1 MSRIF
6 LLLACHLTL
15 LLAVS
20 CSHAGV
26 EKNAIYDGGS
36 FELYPDSI
44 VRGHRIYTASGL
56 RAAES
61 GRAGWGDS
69 LHRTVAY
76 SSAGR
81 MADALFAAALADT
94 SALTVADIR
103 LAGAFLRPE
112 ESMAALRAEVA
123 DGCIRGQDFPKV
135 SDIGCWAIAAWE
147 LYCVTGSRQWL
158 KEAYDILTA
167 SIRRQWKQ
175 PSGRVAPLVCGQV
188 ARIDN
193 PADYYPDWMTAMDRY
208 QTLAL
213 EVNVSQATASSVA
226 SRMAGELNLYA
237 EHEHQIQFAALRSA
251 INDRLWIPDGQRY
264 GQYLY
269 GVYYPVL
276 SAVSDSRANALC
288 VLDGIAT
295 AEMAEDLVSAMPVYR
310 DGVPDVCPQINPA
323 AGSCSPLTQ
332 ALFTLAAAKVRNP
345 QAFVLGVASLM
356 NMAVDGNLTS
366 EWPAVVCKGFFG
378 MDFTPDGIDFRPI
391 VPVAFAGDKTLGGF
405 RYRDAVFDIVMHG
418 TGDRI
423 ATFAVDSVSLETPR
437 LPASL
442 GGRHRVDITLSGND
456 LPESGV
462 NIVERRD
469 LLHVPQLRWSDDG
482 RTVEIM
488 DFDPEIRY
496 SLFVDGV
503 MTQVLGAERYS
514 LPPSEP
520 SVSAIMPS
528 LPGGL
533 TGFSPPG
540 HVYAPGQSEVTV
552 LASSVIPRRPPMH
565 LIRDRR
571 TADGYIEL
579 AARHNTR
586 ITCYANVPAAG
597 DYFLTVG
604 YSNGSQ
610 RDALRTLSING
621 RDVATL
627 VCPSFHHDDWVTVR
641 PSNTVVVSLQEG
653 PNKIALTYISGT
665 MLLNRI
671 TLLKKVH

>member
-1 MSRIF
+1 
-6 LLLACHLTL
+6 
-15 LLAVS
+15 
-20 CSHAGV
+20 
-26 EKNAIYDGGS
+26 
-36 FELYPDSI
+36 
-44 VRGHRIYTASGL
+44 IYTASGL
-56 RAAES
+56 LTANA
-61 GRAGWGDS
+61 GRTGGNDS
-69 LHRTVAY
+69 LHRTVVY
-76 SSAGR
+76 TSAGR

-94 SALTVADIR
+94 SALTVADVR

-123 DGCIRGQDFPKV
+123 DGCIRAEDFPKV

-175 PSGRVAPLVCGQV
+175 PSGRIAPLVCGQLP
-188 ARIDN
+188 RIDN
-193 PADYYPDWMTAMDRY
+193 PADYYPEWMTAMDRY

-213 EVNVSQATASSVA
+213 AVNVSQAAAHAVA
-226 SRMAGELNLYA
+226 SRMAGELRLYA
-237 EHEHQIQFAALRSA
+237 EREHQIPFSALRSA
-251 INDRLWIPDGQRY
+251 INDRLWIPDEQRY

-295 AEMAEDLVSAMPVYR
+295 AEIAEALVSAMPVYR
-310 DGVPDVCPQINPA
+310 DGVPDLCPQINPA
-323 AGSCSPLTQ
+323 TGSYSPLTQ
-332 ALFTLAAAKVRNP
+332 ALFALAAAKVRNP

-356 NMAVDGNLTS
+356 NMAVEGNLTS

-391 VPVAFAGDKTLGGF
+391 VPAAFGGAKTLTGF

-437 LPASL
+437 LPATL
-442 GGRHRVDITLSGND
+442 EGHHRVDITLSGND
-456 LPESGV
+456 LPEPGV

-469 LLHVPQLRWSDDG
+469 LLHVPRLRWSDDG
-482 RTVEIM
+482 RSVEIM

-496 SLFVDGV
+496 SLFENGV
-503 MTQVLGAERYS
+503 MTQALSSERYS
-514 LPPSEP
+514 LPPSGP
-520 SVSAIMPS
+520 SVTAIVPS
-528 LPGGL
+528 LAGGL
-533 TGFSPPG
+533 TGFSPRS
-540 HVYAPGQSEVTV
+540 HVYAPGQSEITI
-552 LASSVIPRRPPMH
+552 LASSVIPRRPPLH
-565 LIRDRR
+565 LIKDRR

-586 ITCYANVPAAG
+586 ITCYANAPAAG

-610 RDALRTLSING
+610 RDALRTLSI
-621 RDVATL
+621 
-627 VCPSFHHDDWVTVR
+627 
-641 PSNTVVVSLQEG
+641 
-653 PNKIALTYISGT
+653 
-665 MLLNRI
+665 
-671 TLLKKVH
+671 

>member
-1 MSRIF
+1 
-6 LLLACHLTL
+6 
-15 LLAVS
+15 
-20 CSHAGV
+20 
-26 EKNAIYDGGS
+26 
-36 FELYPDSI
+36 YPDSI
-44 VRGHRIYTASGL
+44 VRGDRIYTASGL
-56 RAAES
+56 LTAD
-61 GRAGWGDS
+61 AGATGGSDS
-69 LHRTVAY
+69 LHRTVVY
-76 SSAGR
+76 TSAGR

-94 SALTVADIR
+94 SALTVADVR

-123 DGCIRGQDFPKV
+123 DGCIRAENFPKV

-167 SIRRQWKQ
+167 SIRSQWKQ
-175 PSGRVAPLVCGQV
+175 PSGRIAPLVCGQLP
-188 ARIDN
+188 RIDN
-193 PADYYPDWMTAMDRY
+193 PADYYPEWMTAMDRY

-213 EVNVSQATASSVA
+213 AVNVSQAAAHAVA
-226 SRMAGELNLYA
+226 SRMAGELRLYA
-237 EHEHQIQFAALRSA
+237 EREHQIPFSAMRSA
-251 INDRLWIPDGQRY
+251 INDRLWIPDEQRY

-295 AEMAEDLVSAMPVYR
+295 AEMSEALVSAMPVYL

-323 AGSCSPLTQ
+323 TGSYSPLTQ
-332 ALFTLAAAKVRNP
+332 ALFALAAAKVRNP

-356 NMAVDGNLTS
+356 NMAVEGNLTS

-391 VPVAFAGDKTLGGF
+391 VPAAFGGAKTLTGF

-437 LPASL
+437 LPATL
-442 GGRHRVDITLSGND
+442 EGHHRVDITLSGND
-456 LPESGV
+456 LPEPGV

-469 LLHVPQLRWSDDG
+469 LLHVPRLRWSDDG
-482 RTVEIM
+482 RSVEIM

-496 SLFVDGV
+496 SLFENGV
-503 MTQVLGAERYS
+503 MTQVLGSERYS
-514 LPPSEP
+514 LPPSGP
-520 SVSAIMPS
+520 SVTAIVPS
-528 LPGGL
+528 LAGGL
-533 TGFSPPG
+533 TGFSPRS
-540 HVYAPGQSEVTV
+540 HVYAPGQSEITI
-552 LASSVIPRRPPMH
+552 LASSVIPRRPPLH

-571 TADGYIEL
+571 IADGYIEL

-586 ITCYANVPAAG
+586 ITCYANIPADG
-597 DYFLTVG
+597 EYFLTVG

-610 RDALRTLSING
+610 HDALRTLSIND

-653 PNKIALTYISGT
+653 PNKIALTYIGGT

-671 TLLKKVH
+671 TLLKKVP

>member
-6 LLLACHLTL
+6 LLLVCSLTL

-26 EKNAIYDGGS
+26 EKDAIYDGGS

-44 VRGHRIYTASGL
+44 VRGDRIYSASGL
-56 RAAES
+56 LTAD
-61 GRAGWGDS
+61 AGATGGNDS
-69 LHRTVAY
+69 LHRTVVY
-76 SSAGR
+76 TSAGR

-94 SALTVADIR
+94 SALTVADVR

-112 ESMAALRAEVA
+112 ESMTALRAEVA
-123 DGCIRGQDFPKV
+123 DGCIRAEDFPKV

-175 PSGRVAPLVCGQV
+175 PSGRIAPLVCGQLP
-188 ARIDN
+188 RIDN
-193 PADYYPDWMTAMDRY
+193 PADYYPEWMTAMDRY

-213 EVNVSQATASSVA
+213 AVNVSQAAAHAVA
-226 SRMAGELNLYA
+226 SRMAGELRLYA
-237 EHEHQIQFAALRSA
+237 EREHQIPFSAMRSA
-251 INDRLWIPDGQRY
+251 INDRLWIPDEQRY

-295 AEMAEDLVSAMPVYR
+295 AEMSEALVSAMPVYR

-323 AGSCSPLTQ
+323 TGSYSPLTQ
-332 ALFTLAAAKVRNP
+332 ALFALAAAKVRNP

-356 NMAVDGNLTS
+356 NMAVEGNLTS

-378 MDFTPDGIDFRPI
+378 MDFTPEGIDFRPI
-391 VPVAFAGDKTLGGF
+391 VPAAFGGAKTLTGF

-437 LPASL
+437 LPATL
-442 GGRHRVDITLSGND
+442 EGHHRVDITLSSND
-456 LPESGV
+456 LPEPGV

-533 TGFSPPG
+533 TGFSPRS
-540 HVYAPGQSEVTV
+540 HVYAPGQSEITV
-552 LASSVIPRRPPMH
+552 LASSVIPRRPPLH
-565 LIRDRR
+565 LIKDRR

>member
-61 GRAGWGDS
+61 GRAGECDS

-94 SALTVADIR
+94 SALTVADVR

-123 DGCIRGQDFPKV
+123 DGCIRCQDFPKI

-264 GQYLY
+264 GQYL
-269 GVYYPVL
+269 
-276 SAVSDSRANALC
+276 
-288 VLDGIAT
+288 
-295 AEMAEDLVSAMPVYR
+295 
-310 DGVPDVCPQINPA
+310 
-323 AGSCSPLTQ
+323 
-332 ALFTLAAAKVRNP
+332 
-345 QAFVLGVASLM
+345 
-356 NMAVDGNLTS
+356 
-366 EWPAVVCKGFFG
+366 
-378 MDFTPDGIDFRPI
+378 
-391 VPVAFAGDKTLGGF
+391 
-405 RYRDAVFDIVMHG
+405 
-418 TGDRI
+418 
-423 ATFAVDSVSLETPR
+423 
-437 LPASL
+437 
-442 GGRHRVDITLSGND
+442 
-456 LPESGV
+456 
-462 NIVERRD
+462 
-469 LLHVPQLRWSDDG
+469 
-482 RTVEIM
+482 
-488 DFDPEIRY
+488 
-496 SLFVDGV
+496 
-503 MTQVLGAERYS
+503 
-514 LPPSEP
+514 
-520 SVSAIMPS
+520 
-528 LPGGL
+528 
-533 TGFSPPG
+533 
-540 HVYAPGQSEVTV
+540 
-552 LASSVIPRRPPMH
+552 
-565 LIRDRR
+565 
-571 TADGYIEL
+571 
-579 AARHNTR
+579 
-586 ITCYANVPAAG
+586 
-597 DYFLTVG
+597 
-604 YSNGSQ
+604 
-610 RDALRTLSING
+610 
-621 RDVATL
+621 
-627 VCPSFHHDDWVTVR
+627 
-641 PSNTVVVSLQEG
+641 
-653 PNKIALTYISGT
+653 
-665 MLLNRI
+665 
-671 TLLKKVH
+671 